1 MAIEQNISSKLSAM
15 AQSAELSP
23 APVFDPNAGAEDVGG
38 IMPQPEL
45 PFEEFEPQAAFGLGA
60 VRKALTPKKA
70 LKELTKKG
78 ARAKEEPKILPDPP
92 PVAPAPSPAAQTTP
106 APKPAPVKP
115 EIAPVPLDEAQR
127 VIQERQRLEA
137 AGPAAG
143 PKETP
148 ISNLAFD
155 NEGMQATVRA
165 MAENSV
171 KNEPTMSLR
180 SIKMRMINAGVRE
193 NVADRLLQGLP
204 LESTVGSSELAKT
217 VSGVVDLHDQ
227 SAKQLD
233 DLMQKMAAGQL
244 DQTGQLQLRQQMA
257 FHNVITGTMKGVQV
271 DVARSM
277 NVFKRVKDRGP
288 GFSPVD
294 IRKIL
299 DEVGG
304 EDALLKIANDYITLP
319 TRKGKNQLVEI
330 GLGQRLRDAWIN
342 TWQSNLLSDIG
353 PHAMSFTAGVINTV
367 RAPVERLVSIPIGM
381 VRRGA
386 IEAARTDVVGSAL
399 VETGVGRVSPPSER
413 FYLGDLQARLSGFGP
428 GIMDAWETLAKGGPK
443 VRIPGTEIDFTLPT
457 PFSKDYGLRATAKGD
472 AVVAPLSG
480 AAFSDVPVRLPFG
493 NKELFRT
500 PDFTNSF
507 LGKGLDAMG
516 YMYSVPFRAMRAAD
530 DFIGLTTARMQLHE
544 EAWHIAQTEYD
555 KFIASGLSPD
565 DSLAETQRVVASFL
579 DERPTSMQASM
590 DKARQQT
597 TFTEDFNR
605 ETKLNE
611 FYWKTDKLFQS
622 TALKPFLPF
631 SRAITQEF
639 LHTAAATPGMNIIS
653 PKFWDA
659 WNAGGKERDLALSRL
674 ALGGMAGYT
683 AVQLSAD
690 GRMTGSGPSGTQ
702 DRKALEA
709 LGWQRYSLIFKPG
722 ELSPD
727 VEARLSKLT
736 TLTKGQGNFSGFTFV
751 SYARFSVLSPVLAL
765 GADFSDA
772 QRFHTGR
779 PDEEEWAK
787 LALAYAGSNLEY
799 IKNLPSA
806 QAIGDLVGILRTR
819 AEDGG
824 EQVYQVLNRIAKQYV
839 DVLYTGTPVLGST
852 NATVIAHIE
861 RLNDPLIRST
871 RVDQMNVPEHFRIFY
886 EQMNRVKS
894 RMPVYSEGLQAELDE
909 IGRRKYAENNM
920 FEFTAN
926 VIPMVQGSKGKR
938 DPYNE
943 AMVSIDHGTSRPRDV
958 WDGVSLSATQYNR
971 YKKLYGQ
978 EVMIDPSLFVETA
991 TAAPMNLE
999 MAVPYLLKEQAKYA
1013 TEMGQPFNKGDAQK
1027 FVDSIIK
1034 KYRRIAKLRM
1044 IGFDPSPELGQ
1055 TEVPDLTEYGFLS
1068 DSVEFPELGAMID
1081 RNKKFY
1087 SLYGK

>member
-1 MAIEQNISSKLSAM
+1 
-15 AQSAELSP
+15 
-23 APVFDPNAGAEDVGG
+23 
-38 IMPQPEL
+38 
-45 PFEEFEPQAAFGLGA
+45 
-60 VRKALTPKKA
+60 
-70 LKELTKKG
+70 
-78 ARAKEEPKILPDPP
+78 
-92 PVAPAPSPAAQTTP
+92 
-106 APKPAPVKP
+106 
-115 EIAPVPLDEAQR
+115 LDETQR
-127 VIQERQRLEA
+127 LIQERQRLKDV
-137 AGPAAG
+137 GPAAG
-143 PKETP
+143 TKETP

-155 NEGMQATVRA
+155 NDGMQATVRA

-244 DQTGQLQLRQQMA
+244 DQAGQLQLRQQMA

-277 NVFKRVKDRGP
+277 NVFKRVRDGGP
-288 GFSPVD
+288 GFAPMD

-304 EDALLKIANDYITLP
+304 EKSLLQIANDYIALP
-319 TRKGKNQLVEI
+319 NRKGKNQLIEA

-342 TWQSNLLSDIG
+342 TWQSNLLSDVA
-353 PHAMSFTAGVINTV
+353 PHAFSFTSGVLNTV
-367 RAPVERLVSIPIGM
+367 RAPVERLVAIPIGIM
-381 VRRGA
+381 RKDFNIRSLEGLPEGTPHPMA
-386 IEAARTDVVGSAL
+386 EPTPGS
-399 VETGVGRVSPPSER
+399 R
-413 FYLGDLQARLSGFGP
+413 FFLGDLQARLSGFGP
-428 GIMDAWETLAKGGPK
+428 GIMDAWETLAKGGPR
-443 VRIPGTEIDFTLPT
+443 VQIPSMGIDFTLPT
-457 PFSKDYGLRATAKGD
+457 PFSKDYGLRASAKGD
-472 AVVAPLSG
+472 ATVAPLSG
-480 AAFSDVPVRLPFG
+480 AAFSDVPVRLPFSS
-493 NKELFRT
+493 KELFRT

-507 LGKGLDAMG
+507 IGKGLDAMG

-544 EAWHIAQTEYD
+544 EAWHVAQREYD
-555 KFIASGLSPD
+555 KFIAAGSNPD
-565 DSLAETQRVVASFL
+565 DALAETQRVVASFL
-579 DERPTSMQASM
+579 DERPASMQASM

-659 WNAGGKERDLALSRL
+659 WNAGGKERDLAISRL

-683 AVQLSAD
+683 AVQLATD
-690 GRMTGSGPSGTQ
+690 GRMTGSGPSDIQ
-702 DRKALEA
+702 DKKALEA
-709 LGWQRYSLIFKPG
+709 TGWQKYSLIFKPG

-727 VEARLSKLT
+727 VEAKLSKLT

-751 SYARFSVLSPVLAL
+751 SYARFSVFSPVLAM

-772 QRFHTGR
+772 QRFHTGK

-787 LALAYAGSNLEY
+787 LALAYSGSNLEY

-824 EQVYQVLNRIAKQYV
+824 EKVYEVLNRIGKQYV
-839 DVLYTGTPVLGST
+839 DVLYTGTPILGST
-852 NATVIAHIE
+852 NASALAHIE

-871 RVDQMNVPEHFRIFY
+871 RVDQMNVPEHIRIFY
-886 EQMNRVKS
+886 EQMNRVQS
-894 RMPVYSEGLQAELDE
+894 RIPALSEGLPAELDD

-943 AMVSIDHGTSRPRDV
+943 AMVSIDHGTSRPRDT
-958 WDGVSLSATQYNR
+958 WDGIRLSVTQYNR

-978 EVMIDPSLFVETA
+978 EVMIDPSLFVDTA

-999 MAVPYLLKEQAKYA
+999 MAVPYLLKEKEKYSIE
-1013 TEMGQPFNKGDAQK
+1013 TGEQFNKGDAQK
-1027 FVDSIIK
+1027 FVDSVIK

-1068 DSVEFPELGAMID
+1068 DSVEFPELSAMID

>member
-1 MAIEQNISSKLSAM
+1 MAIEQNISGKLSAM

-23 APVFDPNAGAEDVGG
+23 APVFDPNAGAADAGDV
-38 IMPQPEL
+38 MPQTEL
-45 PFEEFEPQAAFGLGA
+45 PFEEFEQQAAFGLGA
-60 VRKALTPKKA
+60 VKKALTPKKA
-70 LKELTKKG
+70 LKPLTEKG

-92 PVAPAPSPAAQTTP
+92 PVAPTPSPAAQTTV
-106 APKPAPVKP
+106 APKVEPVKP
-115 EIAPVPLDEAQR
+115 SIAPVPLDETQR
-127 VIQERQRLEA
+127 VIKERQRLEA
-137 AGPAAG
+137 TGPAAG

-171 KNEPTMSLR
+171 KSEPTMSLR

-227 SAKQLD
+227 SAMQLD
-233 DLMQKMAAGQL
+233 ALMQKMAAGEL
-244 DQTGQLQLRQQMA
+244 DQAGQLELRQQMA

-277 NVFKRVKDRGP
+277 NVFKRVRDGGP

-304 EDALLKIANDYITLP
+304 EKALLQIANDYLALP
-319 TRKGKNQLVEI
+319 TRKGKNQIVEA

-342 TWQSNLLSDIG
+342 TWQSNLLSDVA
-353 PHAMSFTAGVINTV
+353 PHAFSFTSGVLNTV
-367 RAPVERLVSIPIGM
+367 RAPVERLVSIPVGM
-381 VRRGA
+381 ARRGA
-386 IEAARTDVVGSAL
+386 VEAAGGTPTD
-399 VETGVGRVSPPSER
+399 R

-428 GIMDAWETLAKGGPK
+428 GIMDAWETLAKGGPR
-443 VRIPGTEIDFTLPT
+443 VQVPSMGVDFTLPT

-480 AAFSDVPVRLPFG
+480 AAFSDVPVRLPFSSQ
-493 NKELFRT
+493 ELFRT

-507 LGKGLDAMG
+507 IGKGLDAMG

-544 EAWHIAQTEYD
+544 EAWHVAQKEYD
-555 KFIASGLSPD
+555 KFIAAGSTPD
-565 DSLAETQRVVASFL
+565 DALAETQRVVASFL
-579 DERPTSMQASM
+579 DERPASMQASM
-590 DKARQQT
+590 DKSRQQT

-611 FYWKTDKLFQS
+611 FYWKTDRLFQS

-639 LHTAAATPGMNIIS
+639 LHTAAATPGMNVIS

-659 WNAGGKERDLALSRL
+659 WNAGGKERDLAVSRL

-683 AVQLSAD
+683 AVQLATD
-690 GRMTGSGPSGTQ
+690 GRMTGSGPSDLQ

-709 LGWQRYSLIFKPG
+709 IGWQKYSLIFKPG

-751 SYARFSVLSPVLAL
+751 SYARFSVFSPVLAM

-772 QRFHTGR
+772 QRFHTGK
-779 PDEEEWAK
+779 PDEDEWSK

-799 IKNLPSA
+799 VKNLPSA

-819 AEDGG
+819 NEDGG
-824 EQVYQVLNRIAKQYV
+824 EKVYEVLNRIAKQYV

-852 NATVIAHIE
+852 NASALAHIE

-871 RVDQMNVPEHFRIFY
+871 RVDQMNVPEHIRIVY
-886 EQMNRVKS
+886 EQLNRVQS
-894 RMPVYSEGLQAELDE
+894 RIPALSEGLQAELDE

-999 MAVPYLLKEQAKYA
+999 MAVPYLLKEQEKYA
-1013 TEMGQPFNKGDAQK
+1013 TEMGEQFNKGDAQK

-1055 TEVPDLTEYGFLS
+1055 TEIPDLTEYGFLS

-1081 RNKKFY
+1081 KNKKFY

>member
-1 MAIEQNISSKLSAM
+1 MAINKDIGSKISEM

-23 APVFDPNAGAEDVGG
+23 APVFDPNAGVEDAGNV
-38 IMPQPEL
+38 MPQPEL

-60 VRKALTPKKA
+60 VRKAITPKKA
-70 LKELTKKG
+70 LKPLLEKG

-92 PVAPAPSPAAQTTP
+92 PIAPTPSPAAQTTV
-106 APKPAPVKP
+106 APKVEPVKP
-115 EIAPVPLDEAQR
+115 SIAPVPLDEAQR

-137 AGPAAG
+137 VGPAAG

-165 MAENSV
+165 MAESSV

-217 VSGVVDLHDQ
+217 VAGVVDLHDQ

-244 DQTGQLQLRQQMA
+244 DQAGQLQLRQQMA

-277 NVFKRVKDRGP
+277 NVFKRVRDGGP
-288 GFSPVD
+288 GFAPMD

-304 EDALLKIANDYITLP
+304 EKSLLQIANDYIALP
-319 TRKGKNQLVEI
+319 SRKGKNQLIEA

-342 TWQSNLLSDIG
+342 TWQSNLLSDIA
-353 PHAMSFTAGVINTV
+353 PHAFSFTSGVLNTV

-381 VRRGA
+381 
-386 IEAARTDVVGSAL
+386 ARTGVVEAL
-399 VETGVGRVSPPSER
+399 GKTPGER

-428 GIMDAWETLAKGGPK
+428 GIMDAWETLAKGGPR
-443 VRIPGTEIDFTLPT
+443 VQIPSMGVDFTLPT
-457 PFSKDYGLRATAKGD
+457 PFSKDYALRASAKGD
-472 AVVAPLSG
+472 ATVAPLSG
-480 AAFSDVPVRLPFG
+480 AAFSDVPVRLPFSS
-493 NKELFRT
+493 KELFRT

-507 LGKGLDAMG
+507 IGKGLDALG

-544 EAWHIAQTEYD
+544 EAWHVAQREYD
-555 KFIASGLSPD
+555 KFIAAGSNPD
-565 DSLAETQRVVASFL
+565 DALAETQRVVASFL
-579 DERPTSMQASM
+579 DERPASMQASM

-659 WNAGGKERDLALSRL
+659 WNAGGKERDLAMSRL
-674 ALGGMAGYT
+674 ALGGMAGYV
-683 AVQLSAD
+683 AVQFATD
-690 GRMTGSGPSGTQ
+690 GRMTGSGPSDIQ
-702 DRKALEA
+702 DKKALEA
-709 LGWQRYSLIFKPG
+709 LGWQKYSLIFKPG

-727 VEARLSKLT
+727 VEAKLSKLT

-751 SYARFSVLSPVLAL
+751 SYARFSVFSPVLAM
-765 GADFSDA
+765 GADFADA
-772 QRFHTGR
+772 QRFHTGK
-779 PDEEEWAK
+779 PDEDEWSK

-824 EQVYQVLNRIAKQYV
+824 EKVYEVLNRIGKQYV
-839 DVLYTGTPVLGST
+839 DVLYTGTPILGST
-852 NATVIAHIE
+852 NASALAHIE

-871 RVDQMNVPEHFRIFY
+871 RVDQMNVPEHIRIFY
-886 EQMNRVKS
+886 EQMNRVQS
-894 RMPVYSEGLQAELDE
+894 RIPALSEGLPAELDD

-920 FEFTAN
+920 FEFMAN

-943 AMVSIDHGTSRPRDV
+943 AMVSIDHGTSRPRDT
-958 WDGVSLSATQYNR
+958 WDGIRLSVTQYNR

-978 EVMIDPSLFVETA
+978 EVMIDPSLFVDTA

-999 MAVPYLLKEQAKYA
+999 MAVPYLLKEKEKYSIE
-1013 TEMGQPFNKGDAQK
+1013 TGEQFNKGDAQK
-1027 FVDSIIK
+1027 FVDSVIK

>member
-1 MAIEQNISSKLSAM
+1 MAIEQNIGSKLSEM

-23 APVFDPNAGAEDVGG
+23 APVFDPNAGVEDAGNV
-38 IMPQPEL
+38 MPQPDL
-45 PFEEFEPQAAFGLGA
+45 PFEEFEQQAAFGLGTLKK
-60 VRKALTPKKA
+60 VLTPKKA
-70 LKELTKKG
+70 LKPLLKKG
-78 ARAKEEPKILPDPP
+78 ARAKEEPRIIPDPP
-92 PVAPAPSPAAQTTP
+92 PVAPAPSPLANVTT
-106 APKPAPVKP
+106 APKTTVVKP
-115 EIAPVPLDEAQR
+115 SIAPVPLTEAQR
-127 VIQERQRLEA
+127 LVKERQRLEA
-137 AGPAAG
+137 AGPAAST
-143 PKETP
+143 PETP
-148 ISNLAFD
+148 ISNIAFD
-155 NEGMQATVRA
+155 SEGMQATVRA

-217 VSGVVDLHDQ
+217 VAGVVDLHDQ

-233 DLMQKMAAGQL
+233 DLMKKMAAGQL
-244 DQTGQLQLRQQMA
+244 DQAGQLQLRQQMA

-277 NVFKRVKDRGP
+277 NVFKRVKDAGP
-288 GFSPVD
+288 GFAPLD

-299 DEVGG
+299 DDVGG
-304 EDALLKIANDYITLP
+304 DKALLQLANDYMTL
-319 TRKGKNQLVEI
+319 TSRKGKNQLIEA

-342 TWQSNLLSDIG
+342 TWQSNLLTDIA
-353 PHAMSFTAGVINTV
+353 PHAFSFTSGVINTV
-367 RAPVERLVSIPIGM
+367 RAPVERLVSIPVGM
-381 VRRGA
+381 ARRGVV
-386 IEAARTDVVGSAL
+386 EA
-399 VETGVGRVSPPSER
+399 TGGAPAER
-413 FYLGDLQARLSGFGP
+413 FYLADLQARLSGFGP
-428 GIMDAWETLAKGGPK
+428 GIMDAWETLAKGGPR
-443 VRIPGTEIDFTLPT
+443 VQIPSMGVDFTLPT
-457 PFSKDYGLRATAKGD
+457 PFSKDYALRASAKGD

-480 AAFSDVPVRLPFG
+480 AAFSDVPVRLPFSS
-493 NKELFRT
+493 KELFRT

-507 LGKGLDAMG
+507 IGKGLDAMG

-544 EAWHIAQTEYD
+544 EAWHVAQTEYD
-555 KFIASGLSPD
+555 KFIAAGLNPD
-565 DSLAETQRVVASFL
+565 DSLAETQRIVASFL
-579 DERPTSMQASM
+579 DERPASMQANM

-611 FYWKTDKLFQS
+611 FYWKTDQLFQS
-622 TALKPFLPF
+622 TVLKPFLPF

-639 LHTAAATPGMNIIS
+639 LHTAAATPVMNFIS
-653 PKFWDA
+653 PKFMDA
-659 WNAGGKERDLALSRL
+659 WKAGGKERDLAMSRL

-683 AVQLSAD
+683 ALQLATD
-690 GRMTGSGPSGTQ
+690 GRMTGSGPSDVQ
-702 DRKALEA
+702 DRKSLEA
-709 LGWQRYSLIFKPG
+709 LGWQKYSLIFKPG

-751 SYARFSVLSPVLAL
+751 SYARFSVFSPVLAM
-765 GADFSDA
+765 GADFADA
-772 QRFHTGR
+772 QRFHTGK
-779 PDEEEWAK
+779 PDEDEWTK

-819 AEDGG
+819 NEDGG
-824 EQVYQVLNRIAKQYV
+824 EKVYEVMNRIAKQYV
-839 DVLYTGTPVLGST
+839 DVLYTGTPILGST
-852 NATVIAHIE
+852 NASAIAHIE

-871 RVDQMNVPEHFRIFY
+871 RVDQMNVPEHIRIFY

-894 RMPVYSEGLQAELDE
+894 RLPVFSEGLPAELDD

-938 DPYNE
+938 DPFNE
-943 AMVSIDHGTSRPRDV
+943 AMVSIDHGTSRPRDT
-958 WDGVSLSATQYNR
+958 WDGIRLSVTQYNR

-999 MAVPYLLKEQAKYA
+999 MAVPYLLKEKEKYA
-1013 TEMGQPFNKGDAQK
+1013 IEMGEQFNKGDAQK

-1055 TEVPDLTEYGFLS
+1055 TEIPDLTEYGFLS

>member
-1 MAIEQNISSKLSAM
+1 MAIEQNIGSKLSEM

-23 APVFDPNAGAEDVGG
+23 APVFDPNAGVEDAGNV
-38 IMPQPEL
+38 MPQPEL

-60 VRKALTPKKA
+60 VRKAITPKKA
-70 LKELTKKG
+70 LKPLLEKG

-92 PVAPAPSPAAQTTP
+92 PVAPIPSPAAQTTV
-106 APKPAPVKP
+106 APKVEPVKP
-115 EIAPVPLDEAQR
+115 SIAPVPLDEAQR
-127 VIQERQRLEA
+127 VMQERQRLQA

-155 NEGMQATVRA
+155 NDGMQATVRA
-165 MAENSV
+165 MAESSV

-180 SIKMRMINAGVRE
+180 SIKTRMINAGVRE

-217 VSGVVDLHDQ
+217 VAGVVDLHDQ

-244 DQTGQLQLRQQMA
+244 DQAGQLQLRQQMA

-277 NVFKRVKDRGP
+277 NVFKRVRDGGP
-288 GFSPVD
+288 GFAPMD

-304 EDALLKIANDYITLP
+304 EKSLLQIANDYIALP
-319 TRKGKNQLVEI
+319 NRKGKNQLIEA

-342 TWQSNLLSDIG
+342 TWQSNLLSDVA
-353 PHAMSFTAGVINTV
+353 PHAFSFTSGVLNTV
-367 RAPVERLVSIPIGM
+367 RAPVERLVSIPVGM
-381 VRRGA
+381 ARRGA
-386 IEAARTDVVGSAL
+386 VEAAG
-399 VETGVGRVSPPSER
+399 GVPTER

-428 GIMDAWETLAKGGPK
+428 GIMDAWETLAKGGPR
-443 VRIPGTEIDFTLPT
+443 VQVPSMGIDFTLPT
-457 PFSKDYGLRATAKGD
+457 PFSKDYGLRASAKGD
-472 AVVAPLSG
+472 ATVAPLSG
-480 AAFSDVPVRLPFG
+480 AAFSDVPVRLPFSS
-493 NKELFRT
+493 KELFRT

-507 LGKGLDAMG
+507 IGKGLDAMG

-544 EAWHIAQTEYD
+544 EAWHVAQREYD
-555 KFIASGLSPD
+555 KFIAAGSNPD
-565 DSLAETQRVVASFL
+565 DALAETQRVVASFL
-579 DERPTSMQASM
+579 DERPASMQASM
-590 DKARQQT
+590 DKSRQQT

-659 WNAGGKERDLALSRL
+659 WNAGGKERDLAISRL

-683 AVQLSAD
+683 AVQLATD
-690 GRMTGSGPSGTQ
+690 GRMTGSGPSDIQ
-702 DRKALEA
+702 DKKALEA
-709 LGWQRYSLIFKPG
+709 LGWQKYSLIFKPG

-727 VEARLSKLT
+727 VEAKLSKLT

-751 SYARFSVLSPVLAL
+751 SYARFSVFSPVLAM

-772 QRFHTGR
+772 QRFHTGK

-787 LALAYAGSNLEY
+787 LALAYSGSNLEY
-799 IKNLPSA
+799 VKNLPSA

-824 EQVYQVLNRIAKQYV
+824 EKVYEVLNRIGKQYV
-839 DVLYTGTPVLGST
+839 DVLYTGTPILGST
-852 NATVIAHIE
+852 NASALAHIE

-871 RVDQMNVPEHFRIFY
+871 RVDQMNVPEHIRIFY
-886 EQMNRVKS
+886 EQMNRVQS
-894 RMPVYSEGLQAELDE
+894 RIPALSEGLPAELDD

-943 AMVSIDHGTSRPRDV
+943 AMVSIDHGTSRPRDT
-958 WDGVSLSATQYNR
+958 WDGIRLSVTQYNR

-978 EVMIDPSLFVETA
+978 EVMIDPSLFVDTA

-999 MAVPYLLKEQAKYA
+999 MAVPYLLKEKEKYSIE
-1013 TEMGQPFNKGDAQK
+1013 TGEQFNKGDAQK
-1027 FVDSIIK
+1027 FVDSVIK